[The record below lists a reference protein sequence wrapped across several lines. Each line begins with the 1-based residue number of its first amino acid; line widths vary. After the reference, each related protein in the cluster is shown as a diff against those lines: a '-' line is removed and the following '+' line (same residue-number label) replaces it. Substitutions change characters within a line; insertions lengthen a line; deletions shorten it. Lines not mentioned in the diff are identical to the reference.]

1 MNLPDHV
8 SIIEQRKIN
17 SYERNFQ
24 VGDYVV
30 HFAGLG
36 YARLL
41 KWLEKKGLTEV

>member
-8 SIIEQRKIN
+8 FIIEQRFLN
-17 SYERNFQ
+17 SYERNLQ
-24 VGDYVV
+24 VGDYLV

-41 KWLEKKGLTEV
+41 KWLEKKEVTEV